1 MQGVAVGWQVY
12 DLTGDLLDLGLIG
25 LAQFAPFVLLVV
37 PAGHV
42 ADRYDRKKLI
52 VACLVLQLLC
62 TTFLLSFAL
71 FGLTTAW
78 PIFAALLLQG
88 IARAFSMPASQAF
101 LLNIVP
107 HANFSQAVAL
117 TSSSFHVAVILG
129 PTLGGAM
136 YLAGVSTV
144 YAIVAALLV
153 AATALQIPV
162 KSIVPRTKKPT
173 ETRSAA
179 LEGFRF
185 VWSRPVILGA
195 VSLDLFAVLLGGAV
209 ALLPAYA
216 RDVLHTDTTGLGLL
230 RTAPGVG
237 AALTSAWLAVRPIGR
252 NVGLWMFGGVGLYGL
267 SNVALGLTTQF
278 GFALACLAVGGA
290 ADMVSVYVR
299 HILVQA
305 ETPDEVR
312 GRVSAV
318 NAVFIGASNE
328 LGEFESGVTAAWLGL
343 VPAILTGGALT
354 ILITIVWAWR
364 FKVLTWMDRFPHE
377 TKVVT

>member
-12 DLTGDLLDLGLIG
+12 ELTGNLLDLGLIG
-25 LAQFAPFVLLVV
+25 LAQFAPFVILVL

-42 ADRYDRKKLI
+42 ADRYNRKRLI
-52 VACLVLQLLC
+52 VGCLGLQLLC
-62 TTFLLSFAL
+62 TLFLLSFSRL
-71 FGLTTAW
+71 GLTTAW
-78 PIFAALLLQG
+78 PIFAALVLQG
-88 IARAFSMPASQAF
+88 TARAFSMPASQAF
-101 LLNIVP
+101 LTNIVP
-107 HANFSQAVAL
+107 RASFSRAVAL

-129 PTLGGAM
+129 PTLGGAL

-144 YAIVAALLV
+144 YTIVAALLV
-153 AATALQIPV
+153 TATLLQIPV
-162 KSIVPRTKKPT
+162 MSTQQLTSKPT
-173 ETRSAA
+173 VTRSAA
-179 LEGFRF
+179 LDGLRF

-237 AALTSAWLAVRPIGR
+237 AALTSAVLAVRPIGR
-252 NVGLWMFGGVGLYGL
+252 RVGYWMFGGVAVYGL
-267 SNVALGLTTQF
+267 SNVALGLTQEF
-278 GFALACLAVGGA
+278 AFALVFLAVGGA

-299 HILVQA
+299 HILVQS

-328 LGEFESGVTAAWLGL
+328 LGEFESGLTAAWLGL

-354 ILITIVWAWR
+354 LLVTVIWSWR
-364 FKVLTWMDRFPHE
+364 FSVLTSMDRFPHE
-377 TKVVT
+377 SKPVI

>member
-1 MQGVAVGWQVY
+1 IQMQGVAVGWQVY

-153 AATALQIPV
+153 
-162 KSIVPRTKKPT
+162 
-173 ETRSAA
+173 
-179 LEGFRF
+179 
-185 VWSRPVILGA
+185 
-195 VSLDLFAVLLGGAV
+195 
-209 ALLPAYA
+209 
-216 RDVLHTDTTGLGLL
+216 
-230 RTAPGVG
+230 
-237 AALTSAWLAVRPIGR
+237 
-252 NVGLWMFGGVGLYGL
+252 
-267 SNVALGLTTQF
+267 
-278 GFALACLAVGGA
+278 
-290 ADMVSVYVR
+290 
-299 HILVQA
+299 
-305 ETPDEVR
+305 
-312 GRVSAV
+312 
-318 NAVFIGASNE
+318 
-328 LGEFESGVTAAWLGL
+328 
-343 VPAILTGGALT
+343 
-354 ILITIVWAWR
+354 
-364 FKVLTWMDRFPHE
+364 
-377 TKVVT
+377 